1 MERRTIYY
9 MTVEISYIKNKTSY
23 KKQTW
28 IVSKQATLADI
39 MEKDKR
45 TMKMLEDLVYNKSSR
60 AVKRVVIDKILT
72 KLPLGKENKS
82 AMHEAR

>member
-1 MERRTIYY
+1 VERRTIYY
-9 MTVEISYIKNKTSY
+9 MTVEISYVKNKTSY

-45 TMKMLEDLVYNKSSR
+45 TMKMLEDLVYKKGSR
-60 AVKRVVIDKILT
+60 TVKKVVIDKILT
-72 KLPLGKENKS
+72 KLSLGKENKS
-82 AMHEAR
+82 AMYEAR

>member
-1 MERRTIYY
+1 
-9 MTVEISYIKNKTSY
+9 MTVEISYVKNKTSY

-45 TMKMLEDLVYNKSSR
+45 TMKMLEDLVYKKGSR
-60 AVKRVVIDKILT
+60 TVKKVVINKILT
-72 KLPLGKENKS
+72 KLSLGKENKS
-82 AMHEAR
+82 AMYEAR

>member
-1 MERRTIYY
+1 
-9 MTVEISYIKNKTSY
+9 MTVEISYVKNKTSY

-45 TMKMLEDLVYNKSSR
+45 TMKMLEDLVYKKGSR
-60 AVKRVVIDKILT
+60 TVKKVVIDKILT
-72 KLPLGKENKS
+72 KLSLGKENKS
-82 AMHEAR
+82 AMYEAR